1 MVEVTQREFDR
12 PTDATATVATDGA
25 NATLVTITVKNA
37 NGRPTPAVMDLWLS
51 DTLNGSLLTAVT
63 ASGAVQGKNNGV
75 TGTDFVVHS
84 TKKAL
89 CVKTLANGTYQ
100 LSITDTAK
108 TPFKIFV
115 QVDGIGIRVAS
126 LVTASYG

>member
-1 MVEVTQREFDR
+1 
-12 PTDATATVATDGA
+12 
-25 NATLVTITVKNA
+25 
-37 NGRPTPAVMDLWLS
+37 MDLWLS